1 MLLAQELTNLL
12 VHVTQEV
19 HIRGPTIVALIL
31 HQEVLE
37 NQLQLVFLFH
47 HHELKDNK
55 FNSLILRLKKKCNAS
70 KLMEERTL
78 IAVGKVAKLQNH
90 KINK

>member
-19 HIRGPTIVALIL
+19 HVRGPTIVALIL

-37 NQLQLVFLFH
+37 DQLQLVFLFH

-55 FNSLILRLKKKCNAS
+55 NPVSN
-70 KLMEERTL
+70 LMEERT
-78 IAVGKVAKLQNH
+78 
-90 KINK
+90 

>member
-1 MLLAQELTNLL
+1 MLNKKLKRFWVQSQGRRRRRVDPMLLAQELTNLL

-55 FNSLILRLKKKCNAS
+55 FNSLILRLKK
-70 KLMEERTL
+70 M
-78 IAVGKVAKLQNH
+78 
-90 KINK
+90 

>member
-19 HIRGPTIVALIL
+19 HIRGPTVVALIL

-37 NQLQLVFLFH
+37 DQLQLVFLFH

-55 FNSLILRLKKKCNAS
+55 KFNSFILRLLFLFFYAN
-70 KLMEERTL
+70 
-78 IAVGKVAKLQNH
+78 
-90 KINK
+90 